1 MYFLK
6 NSKKKFKTQADS
18 STKSNLGFLDK
29 IKFSQKIPRQNQIF
43 KKK

>member
-6 NSKKKFKTQADS
+6 NSKKKKFKNQADA

-29 IKFSQKIPRQNQIF
+29 IKFSQQIPRQN
-43 KKK
+43 